1 MDYNHRQMDSE
12 KNMYEDEILQVEAEG
27 DMIPLSL
34 QYGKHVA
41 TASSLLPI
49 HVQNVFI
56 YIKKTPC
63 LPAPL
68 IVRKN

>member
-34 QYGKHVA
+34 QCGKHVA
-41 TASSLLPI
+41 TASSLLP
-49 HVQNVFI
+49 HPCPECF
-56 YIKKTPC
+56 YI
-63 LPAPL
+63 
-68 IVRKN
+68 